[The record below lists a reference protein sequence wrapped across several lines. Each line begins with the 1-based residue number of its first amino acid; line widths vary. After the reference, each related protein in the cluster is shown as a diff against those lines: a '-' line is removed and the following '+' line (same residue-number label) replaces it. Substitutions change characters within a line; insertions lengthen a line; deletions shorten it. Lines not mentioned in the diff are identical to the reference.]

1 MIFVDNLPRS
11 FLLAFIPSTTVPAP
25 SGRVS
30 VQALPMSLVHVPF
43 PLIKITIDVIVGS
56 SPVALVLDP
65 TSFVT
70 RPVGIP
76 KCSLWL
82 EKKKILKLKRHI
94 YPFCPRN
101 KYLLKSPRTFP
112 NYSMDQ
118 IYLKSSH
125 FKILLKLNKSSSLF
139 WPLPN

>member
-43 PLIKITIDVIVGS
+43 PLVKITVDVIVGP

-94 YPFCPRN
+94 YLFVLGINTYSNVQELFYGSNLSQIFSFQNPF
-101 KYLLKSPRTFP
+101 KVK
-112 NYSMDQ
+112 
-118 IYLKSSH
+118 
-125 FKILLKLNKSSSLF
+125 
-139 WPLPN
+139 